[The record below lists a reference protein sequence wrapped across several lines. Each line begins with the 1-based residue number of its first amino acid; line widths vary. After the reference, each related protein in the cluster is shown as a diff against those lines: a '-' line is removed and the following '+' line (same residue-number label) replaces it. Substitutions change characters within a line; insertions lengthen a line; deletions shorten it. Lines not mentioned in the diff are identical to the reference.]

1 MRFPLR
7 GRWLTHVAYT
17 RTGNSLL
24 YASDTL
30 CPSVDVCCD
39 ILVDALEGDTVVAEM
54 RGRGEV
60 EIVYVSSET
69 SSEPDGKGGLEMVY
83 LKESIIWMDGDE
95 GKGNGAH
102 HRVGI
107 YAWDGESEP

>member
-7 GRWLTHVAYT
+7 SRWLTHVACS
-17 RTGNSLL
+17 RTGNNLL

-30 CPSVDVCCD
+30 CPSVNVCCD

-54 RGRGEV
+54 RGRREV
-60 EIVYVSSET
+60 EIMYVSSET
-69 SSEPDGKGGLEMVY
+69 GSEPDGNGGLEMAY
-83 LKESIIWMDGDE
+83 LKESIIWMDGD
-95 GKGNGAH
+95 KGGGGAH